1 MGTTYQAQVEVFFP
15 ANKEAETVDIWQSVS
30 RWELQKD
37 YEFSMQFSKIEEEGW
52 PDDHSPIIG
61 ERREEFLESRRCA
74 DGVLFAC
81 LEYDE
86 EWDWFA
92 ELRNHVISL
101 IQRGYKVRVLT
112 WDE

>member
-15 ANKEAETVDIWQSVS
+15 ADKEAETVDIWQSVS

-37 YEFSMQFSKIEEEGW
+37 YEFSMAYGQIAEEGW
-52 PDDHSPIIG
+52 PTDHSRIIG
-61 ERREEFLESRRCA
+61 EREEFLEGRRWTE
-74 DGVLFAC
+74 GVLFAC
-81 LEYDE
+81 LEYDA

-92 ELRNHVISL
+92 ELRTHVTSL